1 MSSNVRKRAAR
12 KAPAE
17 RAAEIAGTA
26 REIAL
31 DQGLAAVTLRAV
43 AARAGVTPALVA
55 HYAPNMDKL
64 VADTFTGIVMAELD
78 DVLELLAGETAAS
91 ARLARLVETLFD
103 EGRVDVTVVWVE
115 SWALGRRN
123 ATLAEAVRAAMDAW
137 QQAVEKIIADGVAA
151 GEFTT
156 GDPAAVAWQLIGMID
171 GVNAQALVRWGRPA
185 ERGSLIV
192 HTMEVTLGLRAGTL
206 R

>member
-1 MSSNVRKRAAR
+1 MSRNVRKRAAR

-31 DQGLAAVTLRAV
+31 DQGLGAVTLRAV
-43 AARAGVTPALVA
+43 AAGAGVTPALVA
-55 HYAPNMDKL
+55 HYAPNMDRL
-64 VADTFTGIVMAELD
+64 IADTFTGIVMAELD
-78 DVLELLAGETAAS
+78 DVLELVSGETAAS

-123 ATLAEAVRAAMDAW
+123 TTLAEAVRAAMDAW
-137 QQAVEKIIADGVAA
+137 QQAVEKIVADGVTS

-156 GDPAAVAWQLIGMID
+156 DDPAAVAWQLIGMID
-171 GVNAQALVRWGRPA
+171 GVNAQALVRWGRSA

-192 HTMEVTLGLRAGTL
+192 HAMEATLGLRAGTL

>member
-17 RAAEIAGTA
+17 RAAEITGTA

-31 DQGLAAVTLRAV
+31 DQGLGAVTLRAV

-55 HYAPNMDKL
+55 HYAPNMDRL

-78 DVLELLAGETAAS
+78 DVIELLAGETAAS

-123 ATLAEAVRAAMDAW
+123 PTLAEAVRAAMDAW

-151 GEFTT
+151 GEFTAD
-156 GDPAAVAWQLIGMID
+156 DPAAVAWQLIGMID

-192 HTMEVTLGLRAGTL
+192 HAMEVTLGLRAGTL